1 VSLRPIFAK
10 TMVSVAERDE
20 KLVVIV
26 GDISHGIFS
35 EFRSA
40 FPKRYFNIGIS
51 EPAMVNVA
59 AGLSASG
66 LIPVVHTIAPFL
78 IERSYEQIKL
88 DFAYQNLGANFIS
101 VGSAFE
107 YSKLGCSHH
116 CYSDYSLLS
125 KFESCDIYYPGSENE
140 FSIIFNNV
148 YRNGRINY
156 FRLTEYPNSIP
167 FDSHLVKPGVAILER
182 EGTDLTIVTA
192 GSLLNRAR
200 NVADSLM
207 KQGYQVDLVYLHTLK
222 PLDLEAIE
230 KSIMKTGKLLV
241 IEENHKSD
249 GIFSVINNSLA
260 GSVIYKKKHLA
271 IDDFVRSYGSY
282 DALSADAGLS
292 EDAIQKAAIELL
304 GVEIG

>member
-1 VSLRPIFAK
+1 MSLRPIFAK
-10 TMVSVAERDE
+10 TMSAVAQGDE

-35 EFRSA
+35 DFRSE
-40 FPKRYFNIGIS
+40 FPNRYFNIGIS

-66 LIPVVHTIAPFL
+66 LIPVIHTITPFL

-88 DFAYQNLGANFIS
+88 DFAYQNLGANFVS
-101 VGSAFE
+101 VGGAFE

-140 FSIIFNNV
+140 FSNIFKDV
-148 YRNGRINY
+148 YNNGRINY
-156 FRLTEYPNSIP
+156 FRLTEYPNSVP
-167 FDSHLVKPGVAILER
+167 FDSKLIRSGVAILER
-182 EGTDLTIVTA
+182 EGAALTIVTA
-192 GSLLNRAR
+192 GPLLDRAR
-200 NVADSLM
+200 SVADILLS
-207 KQGYQVDLVYLHTLK
+207 QGHQVDLVYLHTLK
-222 PLDLEAIE
+222 PIDLETIE
-230 KSIMKTGKLLV
+230 KSIVKTRKLLV

-249 GIFSVINNSLA
+249 GIFSVINNAL
-260 GSVIYKKKHLA
+260 GGNIIYRKKHLA
-271 IDDFVRSYGSY
+271 IDGFVRSYGSY

-292 EDAIQKAAIELL
+292 EAAIQKAAIELL
-304 GVEIG
+304 EIDIS